1 MTIIRNT
8 EGCVFGGYAT
18 VPWTSLRLSLRT
30 RVLGGYNKDAFLF
43 TIKNP
48 ENQITKICGFFLTN
62 DPDSGPIYSKNK
74 CNYLIVAN
82 QSNTNRDSKVY
93 FDEYKCDKK
102 GFVNDSFK
110 TLEIEVFLVE
120 TVSCECKKCMCV
132 TNNCPC
138 KKDDQNCTEICHEKN
153 KGQCNNRFNFINYFN
168 FLFDLFFK
176 FFFKGKTRPNC
187 FSPHP
192 LRSKYLK
199 PNQFNLLQVVQA
211 LLLKDSDGPLGST
224 NKNNN

>member
-1 MTIIRNT
+1 LTIIRNT

-18 VPWTSLRLSLRT
+18 VPWTSLRT

-48 ENQITKICGFFLTN
+48 ENQITKICGFFLIN
-62 DPDSGPIYSKNK
+62 DPDFGPVYRKNK

-82 QSNTNRDSKVY
+82 QSNTNRDSKVH
-93 FDEYKCDKK
+93 FDEYKRDKK
-102 GFVNDSFK
+102 GFVNDGFK

-120 TVSCECKKCMCV
+120 TVSCECEHCKCE
-132 TNNCPC
+132 NNHCPC
-138 KKDDQNCTEICHEKN
+138 KKADQKCTEICHQKK
-153 KGQCNNRFNFINYFN
+153 KGECNNRFNFINYFN

-199 PNQFNLLQVVQA
+199 PNQFNLLQVI
-211 LLLKDSDGPLGST
+211 LLCS
-224 NKNNN
+224 